1 MMMLKYILT
10 TIVATSISIA
20 GFAQKNDGTTRS
32 LINTEKEFAATVA
45 KSGIKA
51 AYTTY
56 AAADA
61 LAFTPNPVNA
71 RTYYEKAEDTKALS
85 WTPAYAR
92 VSKSGD
98 WGFTTGAY
106 VHNAAEKTYG
116 DYLSIWKMVNGKWQ
130 LALDLTTTHNK
141 PLEKV
146 TTRFIEPKE
155 SVKPKYTNEK
165 DLVTGRGI
173 ILTTEKTLETTL
185 KSYGI
190 GAFGGFLNDDARLLF
205 PGREPI
211 IGKNNVLAFYN
222 SMVSKISYKTTKA
235 DKALGGD
242 FAYTYGL
249 ATIDYKADLR
259 ESFHYVNIYERQ
271 PDHNWNLIV
280 QVYTPAVR

>member
-1 MMMLKYILT
+1 MLKNIFTTVVAT
-10 TIVATSISIA
+10 TIALS
-20 GFAQKNDGTTRS
+20 GFAQKNDGTTKS
-32 LINTEKEFAATVA
+32 LVNTEKEFAASVA
-45 KSGIKA
+45 KNGTKD
-51 AYTTY
+51 AYAHY

-61 LAFTPNPVNA
+61 ITFAPNPVNA
-71 RTYYEKAEDTKALS
+71 REHHAKSEDSKGLS

-106 VHNAAEKTYG
+106 IHEAAEKTYG

-130 LALDLTTTHNK
+130 LALDLGTTHNK
-141 PLEKV
+141 PLNKV
-146 TTRFIEPKE
+146 TTKFIEPKE
-155 SVKPKYTNEK
+155 FSKPQYTNDK
-165 DLVTGRGI
+165 DVATGRGI
-173 ILTTEKTLETTL
+173 ILTTEKTLETSL

-190 GAFGGFLNDDARLLF
+190 AAFSGFLSDDARLLF

-211 IGKNNVLAFYN
+211 IGKDNMLAFYN
-222 SMVSKISYKTTKA
+222 SMVSKISFKTTKA

-242 FAYTYGL
+242 LAYTYGV

-280 QVYTPAVR
+280 QIYTPAER

>member
-1 MMMLKYILT
+1 MMLKNILT
-10 TIVATSISIA
+10 TVIAATISVA
-20 GFAQKNDGTTRS
+20 GFAQKNDGTTKS
-32 LINTEKEFAATVA
+32 LVNTEKEFAASVA
-45 KSGIKA
+45 KHGTKS
-51 AYTTY
+51 AYNTY

-71 RTYYEKAEDTKALS
+71 REYYSKAEDIKTLS

-92 VSKSGD
+92 VSKSAD

-106 VHNAAEKTYG
+106 EHSGAEKTYG

-130 LALDLTTTHNK
+130 LALDLATTHNK
-141 PLEKV
+141 PLNKV
-146 TTRFIEPKE
+146 AAKFPEPKE
-155 SVKPKYTNEK
+155 FHKPQYTNEK

-173 ILTTEKTLETTL
+173 ILTTEQTLQTTL

-190 GAFGGFLNDDARLLF
+190 AAFSGFISDDVRLLF

-211 IGKNNVLAFYN
+211 IGKAEVMAFYN

-235 DKALGGD
+235 DKAMGGD
-242 FAYTYGL
+242 LAYTYGV

-271 PDHNWNLIV
+271 PDHNWNLIL
-280 QVYTPAVR
+280 QIYTPAER

>member
-1 MMMLKYILT
+1 MLKNIFTTVVAT
-10 TIVATSISIA
+10 TIALS
-20 GFAQKNDGTTRS
+20 GFAQKNDGTTKS
-32 LINTEKEFAATVA
+32 LVNTEKEFAASVA
-45 KSGIKA
+45 KNGTKD
-51 AYTTY
+51 AYAHY

-61 LAFTPNPVNA
+61 ITFAPNPVNA
-71 RTYYEKAEDTKALS
+71 REHHAKSEDSKGLS

-106 VHNAAEKTYG
+106 IHEAAEKTYG

-130 LALDLTTTHNK
+130 LALDLGTTHNK
-141 PLEKV
+141 PLNKV
-146 TTRFIEPKE
+146 TTKFVEPKE
-155 SVKPKYTNEK
+155 FSKPQYTNDK
-165 DLVTGRGI
+165 DVATGRGI
-173 ILTTEKTLETTL
+173 ILTTEKTLETSL

-190 GAFGGFLNDDARLLF
+190 AAFSGFLSDDARLLF

-211 IGKNNVLAFYN
+211 IGKDNMLAFYN
-222 SMVSKISYKTTKA
+222 SMVSKISFKTTKA

-242 FAYTYGL
+242 LAYTYGV

-280 QVYTPAVR
+280 QIYTPAER

>member
-1 MMMLKYILT
+1 MLKNIFTTVVAT
-10 TIVATSISIA
+10 TIALS
-20 GFAQKNDGTTRS
+20 GFAQKNDGTTKS
-32 LINTEKEFAATVA
+32 LVNTEKEFAAAVA
-45 KSGIKA
+45 KNGTKA
-51 AYTTY
+51 AYGDY

-71 RTYYEKAEDTKALS
+71 KAHYAKAEDTKGLS

-98 WGFTTGAY
+98 WGFTSGAY

-116 DYLSIWKMVNGKWQ
+116 DYLTIWKMVNGRWQ
-130 LALDLTTTHNK
+130 IALDLATTHNK
-141 PLEKV
+141 PLNKV
-146 TTRFIEPKE
+146 TPKFIEPT
-155 SVKPKYTNEK
+155 SFVKPKYTNDK
-165 DLVTGRGI
+165 DIATGKGI
-173 ILTTEKTLETTL
+173 ILTTEKTLETSL

-190 GAFGGFLNDDARLLF
+190 AAFSGFLNDDARLLF

-211 IGKNNVLAFYN
+211 LGKDNMLAFYN

-242 FAYTYGL
+242 LAYTYGV

-271 PDHNWNLIV
+271 PDHNWNLIL
-280 QVYTPAVR
+280 QIYTPAER

>member
-1 MMMLKYILT
+1 MLKNIFT
-10 TIVATSISIA
+10 TIVATSIAIS
-20 GFAQKNDGTTRS
+20 GFAQKNDGTTKS

-45 KSGIKA
+45 KNGTKS
-51 AYTTY
+51 AYASY

-71 RTYYEKAEDTKALS
+71 REYYSKAPDTKALT
-85 WTPAYAR
+85 WAPAYAR

-106 VHNAAEKTYG
+106 VHDAAEKTYG

-130 LALDLTTTHNK
+130 LALDLATTHNK
-141 PLEKV
+141 PLNKV
-146 TTRFIEPKE
+146 TTKFIEPKE
-155 SVKPKYTNEK
+155 FFKPKYTNEK

-190 GAFGGFLNDDARLLF
+190 GAFGGFLSEDARLLF

-211 IGKNNVLAFYN
+211 IGKTNILAFYN
-222 SMVSKISYKTTKA
+222 SMVGKISYKTTKA

-242 FAYTYGL
+242 FAYTYGV

-259 ESFHYVNIYERQ
+259 ESFHYVNVYERQ

-280 QVYTPAVR
+280 QIYTPAER

>member
-1 MMMLKYILT
+1 MLKNIFTTVVAT
-10 TIVATSISIA
+10 TIALS
-20 GFAQKNDGTTRS
+20 GFAQKNDGTTKS
-32 LINTEKEFAATVA
+32 LVNTEKEFAASVA
-45 KSGIKA
+45 KNGTKN
-51 AYTTY
+51 AYAHY

-61 LAFTPNPVNA
+61 ITFAPNPVNA
-71 RTYYEKAEDTKALS
+71 REHHAKSEDSKGLS

-106 VHNAAEKTYG
+106 IHEAAEKTYG

-130 LALDLTTTHNK
+130 LALDLGTTHNK
-141 PLEKV
+141 PLNKV
-146 TTRFIEPKE
+146 TTKFIEPKE
-155 SVKPKYTNEK
+155 FSKPQYTNDK
-165 DLVTGRGI
+165 DVATGRGI
-173 ILTTEKTLETTL
+173 ILTTEKTLETSL

-190 GAFGGFLNDDARLLF
+190 AAFSGFLSDDARLLF

-211 IGKNNVLAFYN
+211 IGKDNMLAFYN
-222 SMVSKISYKTTKA
+222 SMVSKISFKTTKA

-242 FAYTYGL
+242 LAYTYGV

-280 QVYTPAVR
+280 QIYTPAER

>member
-1 MMMLKYILT
+1 MLKNIFTTVVAT
-10 TIVATSISIA
+10 TIALS
-20 GFAQKNDGTTRS
+20 GFAQKNDGTTKS
-32 LINTEKEFAATVA
+32 LVNTEKEFAASVA
-45 KSGIKA
+45 KNGTKD
-51 AYTTY
+51 AYAHY

-61 LAFTPNPVNA
+61 ITFAPNPVNA
-71 RTYYEKAEDTKALS
+71 REHHAKSEDSKGLS

-106 VHNAAEKTYG
+106 IHEAAEKTYG

-130 LALDLTTTHNK
+130 LALDLGTTHNK
-141 PLEKV
+141 PLNKV
-146 TTRFIEPKE
+146 TTKFIEPNE
-155 SVKPKYTNEK
+155 FSKPQYTNDK
-165 DLVTGRGI
+165 DVATGRGI
-173 ILTTEKTLETTL
+173 ILTTEKTLETSL

-190 GAFGGFLNDDARLLF
+190 AAFSGFLSDEARLLF

-211 IGKNNVLAFYN
+211 IGKDNMLAFYN
-222 SMVSKISYKTTKA
+222 SMVSKISFKTTKA

-242 FAYTYGL
+242 LAYTYGV

-280 QVYTPAVR
+280 QIYTPAER

>member
-1 MMMLKYILT
+1 MMLKNILT
-10 TIVATSISIA
+10 TVIAASISVA
-20 GFAQKNDGTTRS
+20 GFAQKNDGTTKS
-32 LINTEKEFAATVA
+32 LVNTEKEFAASVA
-45 KSGIKA
+45 KNGTKS
-51 AYTTY
+51 AYNTY

-71 RTYYEKAEDTKALS
+71 REYYNKAEDIKTLS
-85 WTPAYAR
+85 WTPAYTR

-106 VHNAAEKTYG
+106 EFKGADKTYG
-116 DYLSIWKMVNGKWQ
+116 DYLSIWKMLNGKWQ
-130 LALDLTTTHNK
+130 LALDLATTHNK
-141 PLEKV
+141 PLNKV
-146 TTRFIEPKE
+146 TTKFPEPKE
-155 SVKPKYTNEK
+155 FHKPQYTDEK

-185 KSYGI
+185 KSYGVA
-190 GAFGGFLNDDARLLF
+190 AFSGFISDDVRLLF

-211 IGKNNVLAFYN
+211 LGKAEVVAFYN

-242 FAYTYGL
+242 LAYTYGV

-271 PDHNWNLIV
+271 PDHNWNLIL
-280 QVYTPAVR
+280 QIYTPAER